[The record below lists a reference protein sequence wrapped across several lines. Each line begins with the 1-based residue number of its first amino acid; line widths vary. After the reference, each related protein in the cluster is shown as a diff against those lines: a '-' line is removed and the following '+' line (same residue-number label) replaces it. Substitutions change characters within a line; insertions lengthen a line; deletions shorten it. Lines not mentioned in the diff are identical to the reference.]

1 MAVLIDAV
9 VFSEDVVRHEIT
21 NGAKGKIDVTV
32 APKIISTQVICIY
45 PGSYTHLD
53 VYKRQMY
60 TAGRSSES
68 QSRETEK

>member
-45 PGSYTHLD
+45 QP
-53 VYKRQMY
+53 KER
-60 TAGRSSES
+60 AAI
-68 QSRETEK
+68 TEFIAFRNSHFSV